1 MDNKFQFDFRTTQE
15 IIKKIGF
22 IDSFK
27 GKWKTITREENIYL
41 KELKKIATIQSIGSS
56 TRIEGATLSNE
67 EVATLIE
74 NLEINKLET
83 RDEQEAIGYYE
94 VLEVILGSYEDIELK
109 ESNIFNLHNLLLKF
123 SGKDS
128 SHRGKYKKLSNKVVA
143 TYPGGEQ
150 RVIFNTTDPFLVP
163 KEMESLLV
171 WYNRQIN
178 EGIMHPLLCIGGFV
192 YEFLS
197 IHPFQDGNGR
207 LSRLLTSLLMLQS
220 EYDFIQ
226 YISFEHQIESTKKR
240 YYQVLMDAQQ
250 HRGTEEETID
260 QWVLYFLD
268 CLEVLIK
275 KLEKKYE
282 TFNSIGPYL
291 NSRQKEV
298 VAFITKAQPVK
309 VGDIARALE
318 GYTIHSIRK
327 DLQYLYQEG
336 VIDRLG
342 KGKGVVY
349 FLSPSENEEN

>member
-1 MDNKFQFDFRTTQE
+1 MDKKFHFDFKTTQE

-27 GKWKTITREENIYL
+27 GKWESITREENTYL

-74 NLEINKLET
+74 NLQINKLET

-94 VLEVILGSYEDIELK
+94 VLEVILESYEDIELK

-123 SGKDS
+123 SGKDG
-128 SHRGKYKKLSNKVVA
+128 SHRGKYKRISNKVVA

-150 RVIFNTTDPFLVP
+150 RVIFKTTDPFLVP
-163 KEMESLLV
+163 KEMESLLE
-171 WYNRQIN
+171 WYNEQLK
-178 EGIMHPLLCIGGFV
+178 EGAMHPLLCIGGFV

-207 LSRLLTSLLMLQS
+207 FSRLLTSLLMLQND
-220 EYDFIQ
+220 YDFIQ
-226 YISFEHQIESTKKR
+226 YISFEHQIEGTKKR

-250 HRGTEEETID
+250 HRGTQEEVID
-260 QWVLYFLD
+260 LWILYFLD

-282 TFNSIGPYL
+282 DFKSIGPYL

-298 VAFITKAQPVK
+298 VGFISNEQPVK
-309 VGDIARALE
+309 VGDIAKELTE
-318 GYTIHSIRK
+318 YNIHSIRK

-336 VIDRLG
+336 VVDRLG
-342 KGKGVVY
+342 KGRGVVY
-349 FLSPSENEEN
+349 FLPPKEEE